1 MNLFLFFKVILKV
14 ILLRTRA
21 SQVRILSE
29 VQILAGCKQLVA
41 GQAQEIVQRCDV
53 TKIILV

>member
-1 MNLFLFFKVILKV
+1 MNLFLFFKVTLKV

-41 GQAQEIVQRCDV
+41 GQAQEIVLRCDV